1 MTENK
6 KISRRRIL
14 TGSAA
19 TAVGLVG
26 CQNVAPHDEG
36 NSSKPVSKRKL
47 TMTSTWPKGSSGLWT
62 NANYISEKVD
72 ELTDGELELQL
83 FAAGELVPAF
93 EAFDAVADGSIDCY
107 HGAEAY
113 WTSKSKA
120 FPFFTTVP
128 GGMTSV
134 ELTAWI
140 NHGGGQDLW
149 DQLSA
154 KYNIKPFLA
163 GNTGHQM
170 GGWFTKK
177 IESLDDFKG
186 LKIRIPGLGAD
197 LVREL
202 GASPASISGTEVFT
216 ALQTGVIDATE
227 WVGPWADMSMGFQQV
242 APYYYGPGFHEP
254 GAGLSFGMNLDTW
267 NSLSTIHKS
276 VLQSVFSDV
285 SQKSIAEYHHFNSQR
300 LVELQ
305 KSNTEVL
312 SFPPDVTAKAHE
324 ISEKVRRKVGT
335 EGELEGKIVA
345 SYEDALSLY
354 KSWSE
359 LGDGGFIRSRSQ

>member
-1 MTENK
+1 MTQLK
-6 KISRRRIL
+6 TVSRRRIL
-14 TGSAA
+14 AA
-19 TAVGLVG
+19 STAAAVGLAACKDTSTKSVH
-26 CQNVAPHDEG
+26 NP
-36 NSSKPVSKRKL
+36 NSISAKRKL
-47 TMTSTWPKGSSGLWT
+47 TMTCTWPKGSSGLWS
-62 NANYISEKVD
+62 NASYISDKVQ
-72 ELTDGELELQL
+72 ELTNGSLELEL

-140 NHGGGQDLW
+140 NHGGGQELW
-149 DQLSA
+149 DQISG
-154 KYNIKPFLA
+154 KFNIKPFLA

-177 IESLDDFKG
+177 IKSLDDFKG

-254 GAGLSFGMNLDTW
+254 GAGLSFGMNLDVW
-267 NSLSTIHKS
+267 NSLSNMHKLILQTI
-276 VLQSVFSDV
+276 FSDV
-285 SQKSIAEYHHFNSQR
+285 SQKSVAEYHHFNSMR
-300 LVELQ
+300 LLELQ
-305 KSNTEVL
+305 KSKTEVL
-312 SFPPDVTAKAHE
+312 GFPEDVITKAHE
-324 ISEKVRRKVGT
+324 VSKMVRENVGLQ
-335 EGELEGKIVA
+335 GEIESKIVN
-345 SYEDALSLY
+345 SYEKALMLY

-359 LGDGGFIRSRSQ
+359 LGDGGFIESRSK